1 MKVNFFATLR
11 QVVGTKTVNIPLG
24 EGANIRQLIEEML
37 LRYPGLETQLLDEQ
51 GELRQH
57 VRIIV
62 NGRDA
67 FLLENALET
76 PLTPDGIVSIF
87 PAIGGGSLHW

>member
-11 QVVGTKTVNIPLG
+11 QVVGTKTVEIPLG
-24 EGANIRQLIEEML
+24 ESASVRQLIREL
-37 LRYPGLETQLLDEQ
+37 ILRYPGLEAQLLDEQ

-67 FLLENALET
+67 LFLENALET
-76 PLTPDGIVSIF
+76 HVSPNDTISIF
-87 PAIGGGSLHW
+87 PAIGGGAIF